1 MKRASCWFIVLWS
14 VWLCHAFNADFCRAV
29 VGMTT
34 TPASRCR
41 TWQNKQRWL
50 PPLVTLTFEYIF
62 ACFFF
67 RLSWIRAK
75 PVVSRRLWSYVYHCM
90 QFVLVTTRSVKK
102 YWRVHVAVNEEQ
114 LVLGCFDHKGVHHA
128 ATETA
133 HQHFFMLLLLFIHF
147 PIMLP
152 IYCWASLSR
161 ILLDMDAQEVL
172 KRQSW

>member
-102 YWRVHVAVNEEQ
+102 YWRVHVVVNEEQ

-128 ATETA
+128 ATELPTSISSCFYCCSSISPSCCPSIA
-133 HQHFFMLLLLFIHF
+133 GHPCPGYSWTWMLKKF
-147 PIMLP
+147 
-152 IYCWASLSR
+152 
-161 ILLDMDAQEVL
+161 
-172 KRQSW
+172 